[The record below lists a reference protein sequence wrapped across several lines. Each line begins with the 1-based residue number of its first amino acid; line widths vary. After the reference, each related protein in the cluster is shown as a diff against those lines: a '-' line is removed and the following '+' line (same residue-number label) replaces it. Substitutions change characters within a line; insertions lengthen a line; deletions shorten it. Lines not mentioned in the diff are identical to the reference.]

1 MKRVLAVG
9 AFIVL
14 SLMAFVAWQSM
25 GGYDSSSQG
34 LEDAERISTASA
46 LGVEE
51 FMRNVEQYRQSTVT
65 VEGVVSTV
73 SAENQLVG
81 LIDVREF
88 QECKITTCSALTL
101 PIHWSGSSLEVF
113 LRNSGRHSCL
123 KISLIVGGSNMIRRL
138 LYALSPGLRISM
150 PLA

>member
-1 MKRVLAVG
+1 MKRALVVG

-101 PIHWSGSSLEVF
+101 PIHWSGSMPQVQERVQVKGKLQEKDGRFVF
-113 LRNSGRHSCL
+113 LAQEMEKQG
-123 KISLIVGGSNMIRRL
+123 
-138 LYALSPGLRISM
+138 
-150 PLA
+150 